1 MRFLELVMKRQ
12 SARSYLQRSVP
23 REIIDRCMEAA
34 RWAPSACNSQPWF
47 FIVVDDEKVKDT
59 LAEKAFSGIY
69 GINAFVREA
78 PVIIVV
84 VTERSAYAAR
94 LGSYFRGTR
103 YNLIDIGIACE
114 HLVLQAAEEGLG
126 TCWLGW
132 FNERAVKRVLG
143 LARSAKVDILIS
155 MGYPKEKA
163 PAEKRRKTLDEAR
176 RYHSNIHERQ

>member
-1 MRFLELVMKRQ
+1 MHFLELVRKRQ
-12 SARSYLQRSVP
+12 SVRSYLQKPVP
-23 REIIDRCMEAA
+23 RQIIDRCIEAA
-34 RWAPSACNSQPWF
+34 RCAPSACNSQPWF
-47 FIVVDDEKVKDT
+47 FIVVDDEGVKNT
-59 LAEKAFSGIY
+59 LAERAFSGIY
-69 GINAFVREA
+69 GINSFVREA

-84 VTERSAYAAR
+84 VTERSTYASR

-114 HLVLQAAEEGLG
+114 HLVLQAAEEGVG

-155 MGYPKEKA
+155 MGYPREET
-163 PAEKRRKTLDEAR
+163 PVEKRRKTLDDVR
-176 RYHSNIHERQ
+176 RYHTNNHEGE